1 LPLGVSALLSATATG
16 ILVFL
21 LWDVLSAGIEPV
33 EGALHAA
40 ALDHD
45 GTWLRFVGL
54 ATVFA
59 TCFGVGLMSL
69 VYFDGIVAGRR
80 RRGGFRSVGAAAVA
94 ETDIRPGAL
103 SPAQSLSLLIATGIG
118 LHNFSEGLAIGQSAA
133 SGELSL
139 ALVLVIGFGLHNA
152 TEGFGIVGPFSGGEE
167 RPSWG
172 FLGLVGLVG
181 GAPTFFG
188 TLLGQT
194 WVSEPVSI
202 AFLALAAGSLAF
214 DSIGSAIVKLQ
225 GANDPSVPPFVGLAA
240 RTRHTPWS
248 DPGQP
253 GFLGPSYS
261 PFKPDGPGMAN
272 LKLNRISL
280 AQLTDRRKLLSSFDG
295 MRREIDANGMSYGMD
310 AAVELAL
317 AGQRRHRGGHGIA
330 GLVFAGDGDGNIMAF
345 ESRTGKNLWHYQLGF
360 PMRSTAGTTYM
371 LDGRQYLLVP
381 AAGTAGGG
389 RGGASAVSG
398 AAAPLGWVAYALPMR

>member
-1 LPLGVSALLSATATG
+1 LPAGRLQRLPLGVSALLSATATG

-45 GTWLRFVGL
+45 GTWLHFVGL
-54 ATVFA
+54 AAVFA

-202 AFLALAAGSLAF
+202 AFLALAAGSILY
-214 DSIGSAIVKLQ
+214 V
-225 GANDPSVPPFVGLAA
+225 VVE
-240 RTRHTPWS
+240 
-248 DPGQP
+248 
-253 GFLGPSYS
+253 
-261 PFKPDGPGMAN
+261 
-272 LKLNRISL
+272 
-280 AQLTDRRKLLSSFDG
+280 LLSVC
-295 MRREIDANGMSYGMD
+295 RSYGRKTTV
-310 AAVELAL
+310 AW
-317 AGQRRHRGGHGIA
+317 
-330 GLVFAGDGDGNIMAF
+330 GLLLGVM
-345 ESRTGKNLWHYQLGF
+345 LGF
-360 PMRSTAGTTYM
+360 AT
-371 LDGRQYLLVP
+371 DFVLV
-381 AAGTAGGG
+381 AAGA
-389 RGGASAVSG
+389 
-398 AAAPLGWVAYALPMR
+398 